1 VPDTSLNSNHERSEQ
16 RQLIR
21 DRRKAIPGPQKS
33 QAELRLAQRLW
44 QLAPYQRAR
53 HLSIYFA
60 VDGELSLEA
69 FMVGTERRN
78 KQLYAPVLRG
88 DNLRFAALRRGVPLQ
103 PNRFGILEP
112 ADGPYIDARSLDL
125 VMTPLVAFDDQGV
138 RLGMGGGFYD
148 RCFRFLRSRSAW
160 WKPKLIGVGYERQ
173 HVPSIDAEAWDVR
186 LWCAVTETDTYY
198 F

>member
-1 VPDTSLNSNHERSEQ
+1 MPDTSLSSTHERSEQ

-21 DRRKAIPGPQKS
+21 DRRRVVPGPQKS
-33 QAELRLAQRLW
+33 QAELRLARRLW
-44 QLAPYQRAR
+44 QLAPYRRAR
-53 HLSIYFA
+53 HLGIYFA

-69 FMVGTERRN
+69 FMEGSERRN

-88 DNLRFAALRRGVPLQ
+88 DHLRFAALRTGAPLK

-112 ADGPYIDARSLDL
+112 PDGPYIDARSLDL
-125 VMTPLVAFDDQGV
+125 VLTPLVAFDDQGV

-148 RCFRFLRSRSAW
+148 RCFQFLRSRSAW

>member
-1 VPDTSLNSNHERSEQ
+1 MPDTSLSSHDERSDQ
-16 RQLIR
+16 RQRIR
-21 DRRKAIPGPQKS
+21 GRRRAVTGPQKR
-33 QAELRLAQRLW
+33 QAELQLARRLW

-53 HLSIYFA
+53 HLGIYFA
-60 VDGELSLEA
+60 VDGELALEA
-69 FMVGTERRN
+69 FMQGSAHRN

-88 DNLRFAALRRGVPLQ
+88 DSLRFASLRRGVTLE

-112 ADGPYIDARSLDL
+112 IDGPYIDARSLDL
-125 VMTPLVAFDDQGV
+125 VLTPLVAFDDRGI

-148 RCFRFLRSRSAW
+148 RCFQFLGLRSAW
-160 WKPKLIGVGYERQ
+160 WKPKLIGVGYEHQ
-173 HVPSIDAEAWDVR
+173 HLPSIDAQTWDVR

>member
-1 VPDTSLNSNHERSEQ
+1 MPDTSLNSNHERSEQ

-21 DRRKAIPGPQKS
+21 DRRKAVPGPQKS

-69 FMVGTERRN
+69 FMVGAERRN

-88 DNLRFAALRRGVPLQ
+88 DSLRFAALRRGVPLQ

-125 VMTPLVAFDDQGV
+125 VLTPLVAFDDQGV

-160 WKPKLIGVGYERQ
+160 WKPKLIGVGYESQ